1 LADHYEVLGVDKKAT
16 GDEIRRVYLKIARDR
31 HPDRFTDPAEKAK
44 AHEFFQEA
52 TEAFNTLTNDQR
64 RQAYDAEM
72 ARPKLDKPEEIAQD
86 AFAKAKRS
94 AESGNDQDAV
104 DELHIAIHHMPNEPQ
119 YHAALSRLLQ
129 RHPKHARDAVTA
141 LEKAAQLSPQTL
153 AYQIDLANLLLNQGL
168 ATRAKK
174 AAEAALRIAPKDKR
188 VLALAAQLGVG
199 AGAAE
204 PEKPKP
210 GGGSFA
216 GLKGLFG
223 KK

>member
-1 LADHYEVLGVDKKAT
+1 MADHYETLGVDKHAKS
-16 GDEIRRVYLKIARDR
+16 DEIRRVYLNLARDR

-44 AHEFFQEA
+44 AHQFFQEA

-64 RQAYDAEM
+64 RLAYDTEL
-72 ARPKLDKPEEIAQD
+72 ARPKLEKPEDLAQD

-119 YHAALSRLLQ
+119 YHVALSRLLQ
-129 RHPKHARDAVTA
+129 RHAKHARDAVAA
-141 LEKAAQLSPQTL
+141 LEKAAQLSPQNA
-153 AYQIDLANLLLNQGL
+153 AYQFDLAKLLHAQGL
-168 ATRAKK
+168 NTRAKK
-174 AAEAALRIAPKDKR
+174 AVEMGLKLAPKDPKL
-188 VLALAAQLGVG
+188 LALASELGPSKPV
-199 AGAAE
+199 E

-210 GGGSFA
+210 GFGSIA

>member
-1 LADHYEVLGVDKKAT
+1 MADHYETLGVDKKAPA
-16 GDEIRRVYLKIARDR
+16 DEIRRVYLKIARDR
-31 HPDRFTDPAEKAK
+31 HPDRFTDAAEKAK
-44 AHEFFQEA
+44 AHQFFQEA
-52 TEAFNTLTNDQR
+52 TEAFNTLTNQQR
-64 RQAYDAEM
+64 RESYDTEL
-72 ARPKLDKPEEIAQD
+72 ARPKLEKPEDLAQD

-129 RHPKHARDAVTA
+129 RHAKHARDAVAA
-141 LEKAAQLSPQTL
+141 LEKAAQLSPQNL
-153 AYQIDLANLLLNQGL
+153 AYQVELAKLLQAQGL
-168 ATRAKK
+168 STRAKK
-174 AAEAALRIAPKDKR
+174 AAEQALKLAPKDPK
-188 VLALAAQLGVG
+188 VLALAGELGVG
-199 AGAAE
+199 KSAE

-210 GGGSFA
+210 SLGSIA

>member
-1 LADHYEVLGVDKKAT
+1 MADHYETLGVDKKAT
-16 GDEIRRVYLKIARDR
+16 GDEIRRVYLKLARDR

-44 AHEFFQEA
+44 AHQFFQEA
-52 TEAFNTLTNDQR
+52 TEAFNALTNDQR
-64 RQAYDAEM
+64 RQAYDAEL
-72 ARPKLDKPEEIAQD
+72 ARPKLDKPEELAQD
-86 AFAKAKRS
+86 AFAKAKKS

-129 RHPKHARDAVTA
+129 RHPKHARDAVAA
-141 LEKAAQLSPQTL
+141 LEKAAQLSPQNL
-153 AYQIDLANLLLNQGL
+153 AYQIDLANLLLAQGL
-168 ATRAKK
+168 TTRAKK
-174 AAEAALRIAPKDKR
+174 AGEAALKIAPKDKKA
-188 VLALAAQLGVG
+188 LALAETVG
-199 AGAAE
+199 LVQPAE

-210 GGGSFA
+210 SGGFA

>member
-1 LADHYEVLGVDKKAT
+1 LADHYETLGVDKKAPA
-16 GDEIRRVYLKIARDR
+16 DEIRRVYLQIARDR

-44 AHEFFQEA
+44 AHQYFQEA
-52 TEAFNTLTNDQR
+52 TEAFNTLTNQQR
-64 RQAYDAEM
+64 REAYDTEL
-72 ARPKLDKPEEIAQD
+72 ARPKLEKPEDLAKD

-104 DELHIAIHHMPNEPQ
+104 DELHIAIHHMPNEPS

-129 RHPKHARDAVTA
+129 RHPKHARDAVAA
-141 LEKAAQLSPQTL
+141 LEKAAQLSPQNL
-153 AYQIDLANLLLNQGL
+153 GYQIDLANLLLAQGL
-168 ATRAKK
+168 STRGKK
-174 AAEAALRIAPKDKR
+174 AVEAALRIAPKDKR
-188 VLALAAQLGVG
+188 ALALAGTVGLGQ
-199 AGAAE
+199 AAE

-210 GGGSFA
+210 SGGFA